1 MISRH
6 QILVEQLR
14 EFANFA
20 KFNASW
26 LEPAARHPNDDD
38 DPEHRTVTLDA
49 LLLDD
54 FLTDLR
60 CLGPMLE
67 ELATQIEAGNPE
79 PHLQQLVA
87 A

>member
-1 MISRH
+1 MIARH
-6 QILVEQLR
+6 QALAEQLR
-14 EFANFA
+14 EFANCA

-26 LEPAARHPNDDD
+26 LEPAARHPNDDA
-38 DPEHRTVTLDA
+38 DPESRTMTLDA

-79 PHLQQLVA
+79 PHLQQPVEA
-87 A
+87 